1 MNEILSNVIN
11 TILFYKNKHKNNKKS
26 KRINDIKSKST
37 SCYRKKYRKK
47 YKYNLD
53 DTKRHK
59 DLTNDTLFTV
69 KDDKF
74 MNILE
79 DLCGCITSAKCH
91 HKDTQSESELETEL
105 ETELDT
111 DKIQQ
116 YLFPVL
122 KNNNPTGETLDF
134 SITSGDVILSVL
146 ITPSGE
152 VITNVTNKIDN

>member
-1 MNEILSNVIN
+1 MNKILSNIIN
-11 TILFYKNKHKNNKKS
+11 TILFYKNNNNKKS
-26 KRINDIKSKST
+26 KIINDVKSKST
-37 SCYRKKYRKK
+37 SCYRKK

-53 DTKRHK
+53 DTKRHP

-74 MNILE
+74 MDILE
-79 DLCGCITSAKCH
+79 NLCGCITSSKCH
-91 HKDTQSESELETEL
+91 HKDTQSESESVSESV
-105 ETELDT
+105 
-111 DKIQQ
+111 KIPQ

-134 SITSGDVILSVL
+134 SITTGDVILSVL

-152 VITNVTNKIDN
+152 VITNVANKIEN